1 MGLFDFLFGK
11 KKESESSCIL
21 GVINVIGV
29 DDNAT
34 DLIIE
39 GFVQGTI
46 KVGDELVVTKISCLS
61 KTPVKTVISSIY
73 VDEEEVQEASE
84 KVVKVKVKDG
94 NKLGIYKGTVLHSEN
109 VTDTQGYQRFGVYIG
124 RPILRSLKR

>member
-21 GVINVIGV
+21 GVINVIVV

-46 KVGDELVVTKISCLS
+46 KVG
-61 KTPVKTVISSIY
+61 Y
-73 VDEEEVQEASE
+73 
-84 KVVKVKVKDG
+84 
-94 NKLGIYKGTVLHSEN
+94 
-109 VTDTQGYQRFGVYIG
+109 
-124 RPILRSLKR
+124 

>member
-11 KKESESSCIL
+11 KKPDPSFTLGKEEAESICIL
-21 GVINVIGV
+21 GVSNVIGV

-46 KVGDELVVTKISCLS
+46 
-61 KTPVKTVISSIY
+61 
-73 VDEEEVQEASE
+73 
-84 KVVKVKVKDG
+84 
-94 NKLGIYKGTVLHSEN
+94 
-109 VTDTQGYQRFGVYIG
+109 
-124 RPILRSLKR
+124 

>member
-11 KKESESSCIL
+11 KEEAESSCIL

-39 GFVQGTI
+39 GFVFRISHILTKVFIRDIMYKNCVRI
-46 KVGDELVVTKISCLS
+46 KI
-61 KTPVKTVISSIY
+61 
-73 VDEEEVQEASE
+73 
-84 KVVKVKVKDG
+84 
-94 NKLGIYKGTVLHSEN
+94 
-109 VTDTQGYQRFGVYIG
+109 
-124 RPILRSLKR
+124 